1 MLGEENK
8 PAPSPWMLTFSH
20 NWGYWTRGVSH
31 GGRGGLFQNEETK
44 RDQEKPSKKRAA
56 TSSFLYFERDP
67 HDFPGVLATC
77 PAGDVG
83 NGQPWMRANTREEK
97 RTMKI
102 KANGIY
108 MNYMVEGPP
117 SAPVITLSHSLATD
131 FAMWEPQMEVLKS
144 RYRVLRYDTRGH
156 GGSGVPE
163 GPYSLDQLGEDVHA
177 LLRVLKI
184 KQTHFMGLSMG
195 GMIAQVFALKY
206 PGMLRSLILCDT
218 MSQVADQAK
227 PIWDERIMVAQTQGM
242 EPHVEPTIE
251 RWFTKPFRSSPVSE
265 RVRAM
270 IRATNPKGYIACS
283 RAIME
288 LNLTE
293 RLPAI
298 RLPTLIIVGADDPG
312 TPVAASQAIHEKIKG
327 SKLIIL
333 KSAAHLSNIEQ
344 AEAFNKAVISFLS
357 IVDQSS

>member
-1 MLGEENK
+1 
-8 PAPSPWMLTFSH
+8 
-20 NWGYWTRGVSH
+20 
-31 GGRGGLFQNEETK
+31 
-44 RDQEKPSKKRAA
+44 
-56 TSSFLYFERDP
+56 
-67 HDFPGVLATC
+67 
-77 PAGDVG
+77 
-83 NGQPWMRANTREEK
+83 
-97 RTMKI
+97 MKI

-108 MNYMVEGPP
+108 MNYMLEGPP

-131 FAMWEPQMEVLKS
+131 YTMWEPQMEVLKAH
-144 RYRVLRYDTRGH
+144 YRVLRYDTRGH
-156 GGSGVPE
+156 GGSDVPE

-177 LLRVLKI
+177 LLQALEI

-195 GMIAQVFALKY
+195 GMIAQVFALKH
-206 PGMLRSLILCDT
+206 PGMFRSLILCDT
-218 MSQVADQAK
+218 MSRVDHQAL
-227 PIWDERIMVAQTQGM
+227 PVWDERIMITQTQGM

-251 RWFTKPFRSSPVSE
+251 RWFTKPFRSSPVAD

-270 IRATNPKGYIACS
+270 IRATSPEGYVGCS

-293 RLPAI
+293 RLPDI

-312 TPVAASQAIHEKIKG
+312 TPVAASQAMHEKLKG

-357 IVDQSS
+357 TVGKSS

>member
-1 MLGEENK
+1 
-8 PAPSPWMLTFSH
+8 
-20 NWGYWTRGVSH
+20 
-31 GGRGGLFQNEETK
+31 
-44 RDQEKPSKKRAA
+44 
-56 TSSFLYFERDP
+56 
-67 HDFPGVLATC
+67 
-77 PAGDVG
+77 
-83 NGQPWMRANTREEK
+83 
-97 RTMKI
+97 MKI
-102 KANGIY
+102 KANGIT
-108 MNYMVEGPP
+108 MNYMLEGPP

-131 FAMWEPQMEVLKS
+131 FTMWEPQMEALKS

-156 GGSGVPE
+156 GGSDVPE

-177 LLRVLKI
+177 LLQVLKI

-218 MSQVADQAK
+218 MSQVAHQAK
-227 PIWDERIMVAQTQGM
+227 PIWDERIMIAQTQGM

-251 RWFTKPFRSSPVSE
+251 RWFTKPFQSSPVVD

-270 IRATNPKGYIACS
+270 IRATTPKGYIGCS

-312 TPVAASQAIHEKIKG
+312 TPVAASQAIHDKIKG

-344 AEAFNKAVISFLS
+344 AEPFNKAVISFLS
-357 IVDQSS
+357 MVDKSS